1 MREPYP
7 EPVCGIR
14 SHALSIFTA
23 SPLLHRDRSQSASRS
38 VALRAEIGPLPP
50 RDRSYFVPRSV
61 RFRIEIGRTPR
72 RDRSASATRS
82 VVLRAE
88 IGPLPPR
95 DRSHSPNC
103 RRRTDLTRR
112 AAAVVGHAGRSMN
125 STSSSR
131 ADAISRFSRV
141 HIREPAVL
149 RTDAS
154 RWASTAERPF
164 PHSRRF
170 STNQRTSPSPTGRS
184 LLISSS
190 APGNSRR
197 FVLFKDGGEYRFS
210 LMKVID
216 PDVGVD
222 EDHTCAFRWRGAA
235 WA

>member
-23 SPLLHRDRSQSASRS
+23 SPLLHRDRSQSAPRS

-50 RDRSYFVPRSV
+50 RDRSHSAPKSV
-61 RFRIEIGRTPR
+61 RFRIEIGPTPPIA
-72 RDRSASATRS
+72 DGGQISPAA
-82 VVLRAE
+82 LR
-88 IGPLPPR
+88 LF
-95 DRSHSPNC
+95 
-103 RRRTDLTRR
+103 
-112 AAAVVGHAGRSMN
+112 GHAGRSMN

-131 ADAISRFSRV
+131 AAAISRFSRV

-170 STNQRTSPSPTGRS
+170 STNQRTSPSPTGRN
-184 LLISSS
+184 LFISSS

-210 LMKVID
+210 RMKVID

>member
-38 VALRAEIGPLPP
+38 VALRAEIGP
-50 RDRSYFVPRSV
+50 
-61 RFRIEIGRTPR
+61 IPR
-72 RDRSASATRS
+72 RDRSGSASRS
-82 VVLRAE
+82 VALRAE
-88 IGPLPPR
+88 IGPVPHR

>member
-14 SHALSIFTA
+14 SHTLSIFTA
-23 SPLLHRDRSQSASRS
+23 SPLLHRDRSQSAPRS
-38 VALRAEIGPLPP
+38 VALRAEIGRNPH
-50 RDRSYFVPRSV
+50 RDRSTSGSKSV
-61 RFRIEIGRTPR
+61 ELRTEIGPVPH
-72 RDRSASATRS
+72 RDRSGSASRS
-82 VVLRAE
+82 VHFHANR
-88 IGPLPPR
+88 
-95 DRSHSPNC
+95 
-103 RRRTDLTRR
+103 RRRTGLTRR
-112 AAAVVGHAGRSMN
+112 TAVVVDHAGRSMN
-125 STSSSR
+125 STPSSR
-131 ADAISRFSRV
+131 AAAISRLSRV

-154 RWASTAERPF
+154 RWTSTAERPF

-170 STNQRTSPSPTGRS
+170 STNQRTSSSPTGRS

-190 APGNSRR
+190 ASRNSRR

-210 LMKVID
+210 RMKVID

>member
-38 VALRAEIGPLPP
+38 VALRAEIGPVPS
-50 RDRSYFVPRSV
+50 RNRSHSAPRSV
-61 RFRIEIGRTPR
+61 RFRH
-72 RDRSASATRS
+72 
-82 VVLRAE
+82 E
-88 IGPLPPR
+88 IGPVPPR
-95 DRSHSPNC
+95 DRSNSAPKSAAPSNR

-170 STNQRTSPSPTGRS
+170 STNQRTSPSPTGRN
-184 LLISSS
+184 LFISSS

-210 LMKVID
+210 RMKVID

>member
-23 SPLLHRDRSQSASRS
+23 SPLLHRDRSQSAPRS

-72 RDRSASATRS
+72 RDRSHSAPKS
-82 VVLRAE
+82 VRFRIE
-88 IGPLPPR
+88 IGPTPPIA
-95 DRSHSPNC
+95 DGGQISP
-103 RRRTDLTRR
+103 
-112 AAAVVGHAGRSMN
+112 AALRLFGHAGRSMN

-131 ADAISRFSRV
+131 AAAISRFSRV

-170 STNQRTSPSPTGRS
+170 STNQRTSPSPTGRN
-184 LLISSS
+184 LFISSS

-210 LMKVID
+210 RMKVID